1 MTRPENA
8 EQAQARVTSKGFQN
22 AVGEPAQED
31 PVQDSPA
38 QDRPMQ
44 DRPMQDSPAQDKP
57 TSKSPSGNAAAAPPQ
72 QRQRAARGDGDPKT
86 GGLQVGAPEHARGA
100 VRGQADRQQ
109 VIGRAYGFSPGVGPP
124 VVDGATR
131 HMPSGSVGGA
141 AEEPW
146 DPSVG
151 SQSVGRGEAAD
162 FVPSTVRVGGYMPPE
177 RVSPAVPEPAPSG
190 HARSVRVPR
199 RTSLQLQRLDP
210 WSVLKLSL
218 VLSVAG
224 FLVWMVAV
232 GVLYGVLAGMGV
244 WDQINGTY
252 SDLTSA
258 NNVQMSTDLVSGGRV
273 FGVAM
278 VIGLVNIVLMTA
290 LATVG
295 SLIYNVAA
303 DVVGGVEV
311 TLSEPD

>member
-1 MTRPENA
+1 VTRPENA
-8 EQAQARVTSKGFQN
+8 DQAEVQVASDELG
-22 AVGEPAQED
+22 AAADEPAQD
-31 PVQDSPA
+31 PA
-38 QDRPMQ
+38 Q
-44 DRPMQDSPAQDKP
+44 
-57 TSKSPSGNAAAAPPQ
+57 KSPSGNATAAPPQ
-72 QRQRAARGDGDPKT
+72 QRQRAAEGDGDPKT
-86 GGLQVGAPEHARGA
+86 VKLQVGAPEHARGA
-100 VRGQADRQQ
+100 VREQADRQPL
-109 VIGRAYGFSPGVGPP
+109 VGRAYGFSPGVGPP
-124 VVDGATR
+124 LVADGATR
-131 HMPSGSVGGA
+131 RKPSGSGGG
-141 AEEPW
+141 PGG
-146 DPSVG
+146 PSVG
-151 SQSVGRGEAAD
+151 NQSVGHGTAPD
-162 FVPSTVRVGGYMPPE
+162 FSPSAVRVGGYTPPE
-177 RVSPAVPEPAPSG
+177 RVPPAVAGTTPRGSG
-190 HARSVRVPR
+190 RSVRVPR

-224 FLVWMVAV
+224 FLVWLVAV

-258 NNVQMSTDLVSGGRV
+258 NNAQMSTELVSGGRV

-295 SLIYNVAA
+295 SLVYNVAA
-303 DVVGGVEV
+303 DLVGGIEI

>member
-1 MTRPENA
+1 MRALASTVGPT
-8 EQAQARVTSKGFQN
+8 QLTSARACRAICSEISSGRTPASTTWTVTSLLS
-22 AVGEPAQED
+22 ASAC
-31 PVQDSPA
+31 
-38 QDRPMQ
+38 
-44 DRPMQDSPAQDKP
+44 
-57 TSKSPSGNAAAAPPQ
+57 
-72 QRQRAARGDGDPKT
+72 
-86 GGLQVGAPEHARGA
+86 
-100 VRGQADRQQ
+100 
-109 VIGRAYGFSPGVGPP
+109 
-124 VVDGATR
+124 ATR
-131 HMPSGSVGGA
+131 
-141 AEEPW
+141 
-146 DPSVG
+146 
-151 SQSVGRGEAAD
+151 
-162 FVPSTVRVGGYMPPE
+162 FRVCDLPE
-177 RVSPAVPEPAPSG
+177 RVSPAVAGPAPNGSG
-190 HARSVRVPR
+190 RSVRVPR
-199 RTSLQLQRLDP
+199 RTSLQLQRLEP

-224 FLVWMVAV
+224 FLVWMIAV

-258 NNVQMSTDLVSGGRV
+258 NNSQMSTELVSGGRV

-303 DVVGGVEV
+303 DLVGGIEV